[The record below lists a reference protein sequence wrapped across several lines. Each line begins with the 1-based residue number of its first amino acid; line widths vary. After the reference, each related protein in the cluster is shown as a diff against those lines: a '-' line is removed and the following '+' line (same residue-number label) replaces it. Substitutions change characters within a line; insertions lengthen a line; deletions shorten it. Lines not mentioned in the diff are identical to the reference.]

1 VARNRV
7 TFSVEAVPWDTRL
20 VAAPVWRFGDG
31 RSATGVRVRHVYRKP
46 GRYSVTVT
54 AADSSGQTTTATAAI
69 TIRRRPRR

>member
-1 VARNRV
+1 
-7 TFSVEAVPWDTRL
+7 
-20 VAAPVWRFGDG
+20 
-31 RSATGVRVRHVYRKP
+31 VRVRHVYRKP